1 MELSDYLRILRQ
13 RGWLIIVMAV
23 LTAGAA
29 FGYSQMQTP
38 LYKSVVSLLVTS
50 RPDFGQ
56 TQAAKV
62 LVRDFAAWL
71 NSTRRAEAVIEEL
84 QLDMTPEAL
93 LGQVNIAAATSES
106 IVQIEVENTNPD
118 LANDIARV
126 WGQQLIQWRNE
137 QNAGLQKADRINAE
151 LIDDPRAGLERP
163 NTRINT
169 AAGGVFGALLG
180 LVAVFVLEWIESGV
194 VRRGEDVERYL
205 DIPVIGSIPQQ

>member
-1 MELSDYLRILRQ
+1 VELSDYLRILRQ

-163 NTRINT
+163 KTRINT

>member
-163 NTRINT
+163 KTRINT